1 MVDDAAI
8 LRKFID
14 EELQLTRD
22 ALEMLRAR
30 ADAETAADRVLEG
43 IRAMIKKPFI
53 ITGDEVTKILSGIGA
68 PQPLA
73 SEILVQ
79 PCLEIREEKPE
90 LETPPKTLPE
100 LTHLRFK
107 PLAAEFEAR
116 VDILQDITG
125 QSYTEGEIKDFVK
138 LFKDRYERLR
148 NILRKRMDL
157 QGAIPI
163 KSVSSYG
170 DGETVKMIGIVAD
183 KRESKAGN
191 VIVELE
197 DESGRTI
204 VIISKRRR
212 DLAQKAGEVVQDEVI
227 GVVATMRKT
236 GDRTPLLL
244 AKDVIW
250 PETPVQREPAR
261 ALEPVCA
268 ALLSD
273 LHVGSE
279 MFLEDAF
286 TRFLKWLRGEVGNE
300 EQRELAGRVKYL
312 VIAGDIVDGVG
323 VYPRQEEE
331 LLITDIF
338 KQYDAAAE
346 LLAQVPDHVKIIIAP
361 GNHDAVRQLEPQPAI
376 SKDVAPALYDLNVVM
391 VGNPSWLKIHDVK
404 FLVYHGR
411 SFDDLIA
418 NIPGLEHQK
427 SVPPMVKLIQKRH
440 LAPIYGGHTALS
452 PENKDYLVIED
463 IPDIMHCGHMHVY
476 GCDRYRNIMLVNSG
490 TFQERTNY
498 MKSLGVKPTP
508 GIVPVVDLQTHQAK
522 VIHFV

>member
-1 MVDDAAI
+1 
-8 LRKFID
+8 
-14 EELQLTRD
+14 
-22 ALEMLRAR
+22 
-30 ADAETAADRVLEG
+30 
-43 IRAMIKKPFI
+43 
-53 ITGDEVTKILSGIGA
+53 
-68 PQPLA
+68 
-73 SEILVQ
+73 
-79 PCLEIREEKPE
+79 
-90 LETPPKTLPE
+90 
-100 LTHLRFK
+100 
-107 PLAAEFEAR
+107 
-116 VDILQDITG
+116 
-125 QSYTEGEIKDFVK
+125 
-138 LFKDRYERLR
+138 
-148 NILRKRMDL
+148 
-157 QGAIPI
+157 
-163 KSVSSYG
+163 
-170 DGETVKMIGIVAD
+170 
-183 KRESKAGN
+183 
-191 VIVELE
+191 
-197 DESGRTI
+197 
-204 VIISKRRR
+204 
-212 DLAQKAGEVVQDEVI
+212 
-227 GVVATMRKT
+227 
-236 GDRTPLLL
+236 
-244 AKDVIW
+244 
-250 PETPVQREPAR
+250 
-261 ALEPVCA
+261 
-268 ALLSD
+268 
-273 LHVGSE
+273 
-279 MFLEDAF
+279 
-286 TRFLKWLRGEVGNE
+286 LKWLRGEVGNE

-346 LLAQVPDHVKIIIAP
+346 LLAQVPDYVKIIVAP